1 MTKKFHKCD
10 DSCKHAG
17 LWKEE
22 PKIVKK
28 VVKPKKLDEWD
39 KYMGYINDLLI
50 IKKDNRSLEILMRC
64 LRDMQNRDK

>member
-1 MTKKFHKCD
+1 MTKRFHKCD
-10 DSCKHAG
+10 DGCKHPDE
-17 LWKEE
+17 K
-22 PKIVKK
+22 PKVTKTK
-28 VVKPKKLDEWD
+28 VTKPKKLDEWD